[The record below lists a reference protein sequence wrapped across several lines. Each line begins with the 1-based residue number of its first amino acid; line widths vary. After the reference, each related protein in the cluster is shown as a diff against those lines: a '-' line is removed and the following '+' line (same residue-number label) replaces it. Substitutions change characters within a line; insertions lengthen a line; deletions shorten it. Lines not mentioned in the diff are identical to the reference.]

1 MDSETQKTEPLYEF
15 LAWLEVNKKRVAIGG
30 GAALAV
36 IGIITTVA
44 WYKNQQEFVASEA
57 LSAIRIPYSPAE
69 AVPAGT
75 TEKLQQ
81 LSAQYSGTAAAL
93 RAELIRAG
101 LLFTEGKHA
110 EAQAAFEAYQRN
122 HPESQ
127 WVQDAVFGIAV
138 SLDAQNKV
146 PEAIARYED
155 FTRRYPTDP
164 NADQSRL
171 HLASL
176 FEKSGKPAQAMEQYE
191 KITKA
196 AAAAQGAYSPATAE
210 AQERLRALLAK
221 NPQLAPAPAPAP
233 QVNPSPVTT
242 VRSNPPLML
251 RTNLVPRAATNAP
264 AAKAK

>member
-30 GAALAV
+30 TAALVV
-36 IGIITTVA
+36 IGTIVTVT

-57 LSAIRIPYSPAE
+57 LSAIHIPYSPAE
-69 AVPAGT
+69 AVPPGT
-75 TEKLQQ
+75 AEKLQQ
-81 LSAQYSGTAAAL
+81 LAAQYSGTAAAL

-101 LLFTEGKHA
+101 LLYTDGKYA

-176 FEKSGKPAQAMEQYE
+176 LEKSGNPAKALEQYE
-191 KITKA
+191 KITKSA
-196 AAAAQGAYSPATAE
+196 AATQGGYSPAMAE
-210 AQERLRALLAK
+210 AQERQRALLAK
-221 NPQLAPAPAPAP
+221 NPQLAPPAAPTPKMTPAPAP
-233 QVNPSPVTT
+233 M

-251 RTNLVPRAATNAP
+251 RTNLVPRP
-264 AAKAK
+264 AANPPAAGTK